1 MPEPQ
6 SLVVVGRIGGAYG
19 VTGQVRVTS
28 VTDPRDN
35 IERYRPWFIGSEQR
49 FREVEVL
56 ELRTHGHGHVA
67 RLAGV
72 TDRNMAQA
80 LAGQEV
86 AVPRSVLPELDG
98 SDEFYWQDLIGMEV
112 EDSTGVTLGRVERLF
127 ETAAHDVLVVR
138 DDVRETLI
146 PFTAP
151 FVVDVDLVQKRLRV
165 AWQG

>member
-1 MPEPQ
+1 VPEPR

-19 VTGQVRVTS
+19 VTGQVRVNS
-28 VTDPRDN
+28 ATDPRDN

-56 ELRTHGHGHVA
+56 ELRRHGQTHVA

-72 TDRNMAQA
+72 TDRNVAQT

-98 SDEFYWQDLIGMEV
+98 PDEFYWQDLIGMKV
-112 EDSTGVTLGRVERLF
+112 EDSAGVRLGQVERLI
-127 ETAAHDVLVVR
+127 ETPAHDVLVVR
-138 DDVRETLI
+138 DVDGETLI
-146 PFTAP
+146 PFTDP
-151 FVVDVDLVQKRLRV
+151 FVLEVDLVQKRLRV

>member
-19 VTGQVRVTS
+19 VAGQVRVIS
-28 VTDPRDN
+28 ATDPRDN

-56 ELRTHGHGHVA
+56 ELRSHGQSHVA

-72 TDRNMAQA
+72 TDRNMAQT

-86 AVPRSVLPELDG
+86 AVPRNVLPELDG
-98 SDEFYWQDLIGMEV
+98 TDEFYWQDLIGMEV
-112 EDSTGVTLGRVERLF
+112 EDSAGMRLGRVERLM
-127 ETAAHDVLVVR
+127 ETSAHDVLVVC
-138 DDVRETLI
+138 DDTGETLI
-146 PFTAP
+146 PFAAP
-151 FVVDVDLVQKRLRV
+151 FVLDVDLVQKRLRV